1 MSALSL
7 ADLPVGGRAK
17 ISAFDLPEEIR
28 QRLMEMGLTKGAI
41 CTLVRFAP
49 MGDPIEIEI
58 RGFHLS
64 LRKAEAQGI
73 EVTPLAQTP

>member
-1 MSALSL
+1 MIAFSL

-17 ISAFDLPEEIR
+17 IAAFNLPEEIR
-28 QRLMEMGLTKGAI
+28 QRLMEMGLTKGAS

-49 MGDPIEIEI
+49 MGDPIEIEV

-73 EVTPLAQTP
+73 EVTPLVQTP